1 MFPIHFLVFFF
12 LLAFIGY
19 LIYLLYIFLT
29 RSPSKKHNRHKVEMY
44 KLTGTLIRQRF
55 TLLGRV
61 GVTMVLLAP
70 VAGSFIITVSS
81 EAITQAFFLIGTSP
95 ISRGFI

>member
-1 MFPIHFLVFFF
+1 
-12 LLAFIGY
+12 
-19 LIYLLYIFLT
+19 
-29 RSPSKKHNRHKVEMY
+29 MY

-81 EAITQAFFLIGTSP
+81 EAITQALFLIGTSP